1 MLVMR
6 ERLLDRGQQY
16 FLLMR
21 LDRPIGIFLLLWPTL
36 WALWIAAQGVPDSRV
51 LVVFVTGVILMR
63 SAGCVIND
71 IADRDIDPH
80 VRRTRQRPIASGQV
94 SVSEALKLFAALCT
108 LAFILVLMMNRL
120 TILLAFVGAFL
131 AATYPFVKRYTYLPQ
146 VYLGMAFGWSVPMAF
161 AAQTGAVPVMA
172 WLVFIATVL
181 WATAYDTLYA
191 MVDREDDLRIGVKS
205 TAILFA
211 EADRV
216 IIAIIQGLLLLVLL
230 LIGLRLQL
238 GGFYYTGLLIAL
250 ALTVY
255 QQYLIRE
262 RQPDLCFRAFLN
274 NNWLGAA
281 VFAGLVLSYTGQV
294 TR

>member
-36 WALWIAAQGVPDSRV
+36 WALWIAAQGVPDGRV
-51 LVVFVTGVILMR
+51 LVVFVAGVILMR

-94 SVSEALKLFAALCT
+94 SVSEALKLFAALCV
-108 LAFILVLMMNRL
+108 LAFILVLTMNRL

-131 AATYPFVKRYTYLPQ
+131 AASYPFVKRYTYLPQ

-161 AAQTGAVPVMA
+161 AAQTGGVPVMA

-250 ALTVY
+250 ALAVY